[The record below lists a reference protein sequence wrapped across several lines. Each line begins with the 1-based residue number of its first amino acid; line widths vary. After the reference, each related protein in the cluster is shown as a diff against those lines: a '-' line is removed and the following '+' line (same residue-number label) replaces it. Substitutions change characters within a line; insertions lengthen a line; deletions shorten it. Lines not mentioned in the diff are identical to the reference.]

1 VLPRS
6 APWLRAVD
14 GLLRLDGL
22 VACSATFTEHA
33 AVLNG
38 ASDLLVE
45 ALGDRGRHARS
56 AAGVISLPVN
66 AAVELVITFAPL

>member
-1 VLPRS
+1 
-6 APWLRAVD
+6 
-14 GLLRLDGL
+14 
-22 VACSATFTEHA
+22 
-33 AVLNG
+33 LNG